1 MPAIQRPTW
10 RLAMPVSWMTPLF
23 CANTEL
29 GNVLKKPASRELKPF
44 TSTPPLMRRI
54 HTGPSTGSF
63 DTLLVAVTSPIASS
77 EVTR

>member
-1 MPAIQRPTW
+1 MPAIHRPTW

-29 GNVLKKPASRELKPF
+29 GKVLKTPASSELGADQHAA
-44 TSTPPLMRRI
+44 LMRCI
-54 HTGPSTGSF
+54 HSGPSTGCL
-63 DTLLVAVTSPIASS
+63 DTLLVAVTSPMASS

>member
-1 MPAIQRPTW
+1 MPAIHRPTW

-29 GNVLKKPASRELKPF
+29 GKVLKTPASSELAPL
-44 TSTPPLMRRI
+44 TSTPPLMRCI
-54 HTGPSTGSF
+54 HSGPSTGCL
-63 DTLLVAVTSPIASS
+63 DTLLVAVTSPMASS